1 MGIGN
6 VKSARIDSLGGPNT
20 GEKTVKPETTQSTT
34 PPTGT
39 EKPPEALKEGVGKK
53 LNIPNC

>member
-6 VKSARIDSLGGPNT
+6 IPPKSPAPKMDSIGGVAGDP
-20 GEKTVKPETTQSTT
+20 KATQSTT
-34 PPTGT
+34 PQT
-39 EKPPEALKEGVGKK
+39 ETENPPEALQEGVGKK